1 MYLEENMKIKKKLLL
16 AATSLSLVLTA
27 CGAGSNAPEESDKV
41 KIGVI
46 TPQTGPVSIYGQAN
60 EQGIKLA
67 VDEINQAGGIDGKE
81 IELSI
86 MDDKGEITEAVTSYN
101 KLVEED
107 VDLVIGAFTSK
118 PSLAVAETAVN
129 NEIPVITPGGTQEEI
144 TEGKANI
151 FRQTFTN
158 SYQGSLLAIFAQD
171 NLNAK
176 TAAILK
182 NSSDDYSTGIA
193 KAFAD
198 KAAELGI
205 EIVGEESYGANDTDF
220 KAQLNII
227 KNANP
232 DILLLPDYYEKLSLI
247 MPQAREVGITST
259 FIGPDGWAG
268 FLKSLDKSAYD
279 DVDGSYYN
287 DHFAIDSTE
296 PIVKDFVKAYQDA
309 YSEDPISPSAL
320 GYDSVYLVKQAI
332 EEAGSLD
339 PKALTDAL
347 KTIEFAGVTGSFKF
361 DENNN
366 PQKSST
372 MIKIEDGQYK
382 FETIVNPR

>member
-1 MYLEENMKIKKKLLL
+1 MKLRKKLLL
-16 AATSLSLVLTA
+16 AATSLSLLLTA
-27 CGAGSNAPEESDKV
+27 CGANSNGLDEVNKDKV

-46 TPQTGPVSIYGQAN
+46 TPQTGSVSIYGQAN
-60 EQGIKLA
+60 EKGIRLA
-67 VDEINQAGGIDGKE
+67 VDQINEAGGIDGKE
-81 IELSI
+81 IELTI
-86 MDDKGEITEAVTSYN
+86 MDDKGEITDAVTSYN

-107 VDLVIGAFTSK
+107 VDLIIGAFTSK

-129 NEIPVITPGGTQEEI
+129 NDIPVITPGGTQEEI

-158 SYQGSLLAIFAQD
+158 SYQGSLLAIFAKD
-171 NLNAK
+171 KLGAK
-176 TAAILK
+176 TTAILK

-193 KAFAD
+193 KAFSD

-205 EIVGEESYGANDTDF
+205 QIVGEEAYGAADTDF
-220 KAQLNII
+220 KAQLTSL
-227 KNANP
+227 KAADP

-247 MPQAREVGITST
+247 MPQAREVGIEST

-268 FLKSLDKSAYD
+268 FLSSLDESAYD
-279 DVDGSYYN
+279 DVNNSYYN

-296 PIVKDFVKAYQDA
+296 EIVANFVKAYQDA

-320 GYDSVYLVKQAI
+320 GYDSVYLAKQAI
-332 EEAGSLD
+332 EEAGTTE
-339 PKALTDAL
+339 PKALTAAI
-347 KTIEFAGVTGSFKF
+347 KATEFAGVTGSFSF

-372 MIKIEDGQYK
+372 MIKIEDGKYK
-382 FETIVNPR
+382 FETIVKPR

>member
-1 MYLEENMKIKKKLLL
+1 MNIKEKLLV
-16 AATSLSLVLTA
+16 AVASLSLVLVS
-27 CGAGSNAPEESDKV
+27 CGSGAKAPSKETNDRV

-60 EQGIKLA
+60 VNGIRLA
-67 VDEINQAGGIDGKE
+67 VDEINAGGGIDGKE
-81 IELSI
+81 IELVV

-101 KLVEED
+101 KLIEEN

-129 NEIPVITPGGTQEEI
+129 NDIPVITPGGTQEEI

-158 SYQGSLLAIFAQD
+158 SYQGSLLAIFALD
-171 NLNAK
+171 NLGAK

-220 KAQLNII
+220 KAQLTSL
-227 KNANP
+227 KSANP

-247 MPQAREVGITST
+247 MPQAREVGIKST

-268 FLKSLDKSAYD
+268 FLSSLDKSAYD
-279 DVDGSYYN
+279 DVSGSYYN
-287 DHFAIDSTE
+287 DHFAIDSSE
-296 PIVKDFVKAYQDA
+296 EIVAKFVKAYRDA
-309 YSEDPISPSAL
+309 YGEDPISPSAL
-320 GYDSVYLVKQAI
+320 GYDSVYLAKQAI
-332 EEAGSLD
+332 EQAGTTE
-339 PKALTDAL
+339 PKALTKAIKD
-347 KTIEFAGVTGSFKF
+347 INFAGVTGSFSF

-372 MIKIEDGQYK
+372 MIKIEDGKYK
-382 FETIVNPR
+382 FETIVKPR

>member
-1 MYLEENMKIKKKLLL
+1 MKIKKQLLL

-27 CGAGSNAPEESDKV
+27 CGSGANAPEQSDKV

-60 EQGIKLA
+60 ENGIRLA
-67 VDEINQAGGIDGKE
+67 VDEINKSGGIDGKK
-81 IELSI
+81 IELSV
-86 MDDKGEITEAVTSYN
+86 MDDQGQITEAVTSYN

-107 VDLVIGAFTSK
+107 MDLIIGAFTSK

-129 NEIPVITPGGTQEEI
+129 NDIPVITPGGTQEEI

-158 SYQGSLLAIFAQD
+158 SYQGSLLAIFAKD
-171 NLNAK
+171 NLDAK

-205 EIVGEESYGANDTDF
+205 EIVGEEAYGDSDTDF
-220 KAQLNII
+220 KAQLTSLK
-227 KNANP
+227 KNNP

-268 FLKSLDKSAYD
+268 FLKSLDQSAYD

-296 PIVKDFVKAYQDA
+296 SIVSDFVKAYQDA
-309 YSEDPISPSAL
+309 YKEDPISPSAL
-320 GYDSVYLVKQAI
+320 GYDSVYLAKKAI
-332 EEAGSLD
+332 EEAGTTEAKSL
-339 PKALTDAL
+339 TQAL
-347 KTIEFAGVTGSFKF
+347 KAIEFEGVTGSFSF

-366 PQKSST
+366 PQKSSS
-372 MIKIEDGQYK
+372 MIKIDNGAYK
-382 FETIVNPR
+382 FETIVKPR

>member
-1 MYLEENMKIKKKLLL
+1 MKIKQKLLL
-16 AATSLSLVLTA
+16 GLTSLSLVLTG
-27 CGAGSNAPEESDKV
+27 CGSNSNAPENADNDKI

-60 EQGIKLA
+60 ENGIKLA
-67 VDEINQAGGIDGKE
+67 VDEINAAGGVDGKE

-86 MDDKGEITEAVTSYN
+86 MDDKGEITDAVTSYN
-101 KLVEED
+101 KLIEED
-107 VDLVIGAFTSK
+107 VDLIIGAFTSK

-129 NEIPVITPGGTQEEI
+129 NDIPVITPGGTQEEI
-144 TEGKANI
+144 TEGKENV

-171 NLNAK
+171 NLKAK

-220 KAQLNII
+220 KAQLTSLKQN
-227 KNANP
+227 NP

-268 FLKSLDKSAYD
+268 FLKSLDESAYD
-279 DVDGSYYN
+279 DVNGSYYN

-296 PIVKDFVKAYQDA
+296 DIVKNFVKAYQDA
-309 YSEDPISPSAL
+309 YNEDPISPSAL
-320 GYDSVYLVKQAI
+320 GYDSVYLAKQAI
-332 EEAGSLD
+332 EEAGETE
-339 PKALTDAL
+339 PKALTEAL
-347 KTIEFAGVTGSFKF
+347 KNINFSGVTGSFKF

-372 MIKIEDGQYK
+372 MIKIEDGKYK